1 MGSNPTS
8 TAGALGAA
16 LSLHCATRGGKHGSE
31 SRLAGPPEKRLPEP
45 QSTAFFLLMM
55 AVFGALMWWLAV
67 ARQVV
72 FRVLAACLAFIPA
85 MIFGIAAVN
94 KYYDYY
100 QNWNA
105 AISDLTGS
113 SAQAA
118 ELPDAASGGLVS
130 FGSLLGSNID
140 TALAQQDGYT
150 VRLTVHGAAS
160 HLTRAVYVYLPP
172 QYFRPDYRDYKFPVI
187 ELIHGFPGQPQDWIT
202 VIGVNTILK
211 SLVSAG
217 QAQPAVLVMP
227 DANGNRA
234 VSLQCLNQVNGPQDA
249 TFLARDL
256 PDYISRILRVQ
267 PPGRAWGIAGYS
279 EGGFCAANLG
289 LQYGSRYGYA
299 GVLSGYFKP
308 YDNQLAH
315 PPRLVSPFGRNARAP
330 APQHPRGPAGIDA
343 ARHAGPAVL
352 ARHWRPGPCG
362 HQKRRDIRAAGAVT
376 AARRDIEGRARWRPH
391 DVHLAGAD
399 AADAGVDDATAH
411 DRGGPAGSSACCAQ
425 GSQARSDSA
434 AVSRVGLPGCAI
446 QSRLSRSGRWS
457 RPRSSNGGASRA
469 EGTAGMEPREGTAGK
484 NRGDGAAR
492 SEPGQRR
499 SAQLKHPDVQHGS
512 LVQGGPQ
519 RPVQAIFQVKLPVP
533 PDDVRK

>member
-1 MGSNPTS
+1 M
-8 TAGALGAA
+8 
-16 LSLHCATRGGKHGSE
+16 
-31 SRLAGPPEKRLPEP
+31 PEP

-67 ARQVV
+67 ARQLV
-72 FRVLAACLAFIPA
+72 FRVLAACLAFLPA
-85 MIFGIAAVN
+85 MTFGIAAVN

-118 ELPDAASGGLVS
+118 ELPDAAGGGVVR

-150 VRLTVHGAAS
+150 VRLTVRGAAS
-160 HLTRAVYVYLPP
+160 HLTRAVYVYLPA
-172 QYFRPDYRDYKFPVI
+172 QYFRSAYRGYRFPVI

-211 SLVSAG
+211 SLISAG
-217 QAQPAVLVMP
+217 KAQPAVLVMP
-227 DANGNRA
+227 DASGNRA

-249 TFLARDL
+249 TFLARDV

-308 YDNQLAH
+308 YDNQLGH
-315 PPRLVSPFGRNARAP
+315 PPRLVSPFGRNLALRHRNTPVDLLESMGPGTPVPQFWLGTGALDHADTKNAEIFGQLVQSRQPGVTLRVVPGGGHTMFTWRALM
-330 APQHPRGPAGIDA
+330 APMLEWMTPRLTTA
-343 ARHAGPAVL
+343 AAQL
-352 ARHWRPGPCG
+352 ARQR
-362 HQKRRDIRAAGAVT
+362 
-376 AARRDIEGRARWRPH
+376 
-391 DVHLAGAD
+391 
-399 AADAGVDDATAH
+399 
-411 DRGGPAGSSACCAQ
+411 
-425 GSQARSDSA
+425 
-434 AVSRVGLPGCAI
+434 
-446 QSRLSRSGRWS
+446 
-457 RPRSSNGGASRA
+457 
-469 EGTAGMEPREGTAGK
+469 
-484 NRGDGAAR
+484 AAR
-492 SEPGQRR
+492 SARRRAATPVPSARPGYPALP
-499 SAQLKHPDVQHGS
+499 STAIIPV
-512 LVQGGPQ
+512 
-519 RPVQAIFQVKLPVP
+519 RPVVP
-533 PDDVRK
+533 ATKQHRRR